1 MDSIRSFIAIELPY
15 ELRIELGNLQNS
27 LISSQQNW
35 VKWVKPDSIHL
46 TLKFLGDISID
57 QIKEIT
63 RAIEESVLTIP
74 AFRLQI
80 KDLGVF
86 PNLKRIQV
94 IWAGLNGDLIRL
106 TNLQKR
112 IEENMTILGYPVEER
127 DFTPHLTLGRAR
139 FQPPP
144 QDLQKFAQ
152 LITGTKYKSLI
163 NINVNAIHL
172 MKSQL
177 TSQGAVYS
185 KLNSVN
191 LQPFS

>member
-1 MDSIRSFIAIELPY
+1 MESIRSFIAIELPD
-15 ELRIELGNLQNS
+15 ELRAELGKLQSS
-27 LISSQQNW
+27 LISGQQNW

-46 TLKFLGDISID
+46 TLKFLGDISAG

-63 RAIEESVLTIP
+63 QAIEEGASEIP
-74 AFRLQI
+74 PFALQI

-94 IWAGLNGDLIRL
+94 VWVGLNGDLDRL
-106 TNLQKR
+106 TKLQRR
-112 IEENMTILGYPVEER
+112 IEENMVILGYQAEER
-127 DFTPHLTLGRAR
+127 DFTPHLTLGRVR

-144 QDLQKFAQ
+144 PDLQKLTK
-152 LITGTKYKSLI
+152 LITETKFESKIKIDVST
-163 NINVNAIHL
+163 VHL

-177 TSQGAVYS
+177 TPQGAIYS

-191 LQPFS
+191 LKLFP

>member
-1 MDSIRSFIAIELPY
+1 MDSIRSFIAIELPD
-15 ELRIELGNLQNS
+15 ELRVELSKLQNS
-27 LISSQQNW
+27 LILSQQNW

-46 TLKFLGDISID
+46 TLKFLGDISAG

-63 RAIEESVLTIP
+63 QAIEEGTSEIP
-74 AFRLQI
+74 PFTLQI

-94 IWAGLNGDLIRL
+94 VWVGLDGDLERL
-106 TNLQKR
+106 TKLQQR
-112 IEENMTILGYPVEER
+112 IEENMVILGYPAEER
-127 DFTPHLTLGRAR
+127 DFTPHLTLGRVR

-144 QDLQKFAQ
+144 LDLQKFTK
-152 LITGTKYKSLI
+152 LITETKFESRIKIDVST
-163 NINVNAIHL
+163 VHL

-177 TSQGAVYS
+177 TPQGAIYN

-191 LQPFS
+191 LKLFS